1 MLHKTHIVTR
11 GKRKRRAERLKS
23 RHSNASS
30 KTYSYEQLELNK
42 NNSNDFRVYR
52 LARKIRQNKPATRFV
67 RAAGFAVEEIY
78 VVN

>member
-1 MLHKTHIVTR
+1 MLHKARTVTR
-11 GKRKRRAERLKS
+11 GKRKRRAEKLNS

-42 NNSNDFRVYR
+42 NKSKDFRVYR

-67 RAAGFAVEEIY
+67 RAAGFAVDLFD
-78 VVN
+78 

>member
-1 MLHKTHIVTR
+1 MLHKTRIVTR

-23 RHSNASS
+23 RHSS
-30 KTYSYEQLELNK
+30 KAYSYEQLELNENK
-42 NNSNDFRVYR
+42 SKDFRVYR

-78 VVN
+78 IVN